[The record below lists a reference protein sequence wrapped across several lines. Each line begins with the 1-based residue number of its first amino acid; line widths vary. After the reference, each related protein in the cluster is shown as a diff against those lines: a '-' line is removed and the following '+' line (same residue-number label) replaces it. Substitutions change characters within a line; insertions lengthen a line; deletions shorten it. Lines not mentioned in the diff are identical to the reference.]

1 MQDMTSIKYSLC
13 PDGQQYAAGKTNLK
27 ESIGHPLNTN
37 GCTILICTSG
47 SAIVSTN
54 FQRQVMK
61 KGDATILFYDI
72 VFETI
77 RVSESFSAL
86 YISLPNEAIES
97 TMYKMTS
104 ISFWDFMY
112 AYPICHTSEQQYELL
127 YSWYQQTKWII
138 EEYNPEYRLSLL
150 SNNFYNLLMGVEN
163 EVKKITVTM
172 NDQVKKDRG
181 WIILRKF
188 AVLLSEY
195 CHISRDV
202 KFYADKL
209 CITPDY
215 LYKLTQKGM
224 EMSPKGIIDQQII
237 IEIKTYL
244 TNTDLSVKNIAAKL
258 HFDDSS
264 YMCRFF
270 RRLTGFSPTEYRNKI
285 TS

>member
-1 MQDMTSIKYSLC
+1 
-13 PDGQQYAAGKTNLK
+13 
-27 ESIGHPLNTN
+27 
-37 GCTILICTSG
+37 
-47 SAIVSTN
+47 
-54 FQRQVMK
+54 
-61 KGDATILFYDI
+61 
-72 VFETI
+72 
-77 RVSESFSAL
+77 
-86 YISLPNEAIES
+86 
-97 TMYKMTS
+97 
-104 ISFWDFMY
+104 
-112 AYPICHTSEQQYELL
+112 
-127 YSWYQQTKWII
+127 
-138 EEYNPEYRLSLL
+138 
-150 SNNFYNLLMGVEN
+150 
-163 EVKKITVTM
+163 M
-172 NDQVKKDRG
+172 NDQVKKDRS

-224 EMSPKGIIDQQII
+224 EMSPKEIIDQQII

-244 TNTDLSVKNIAAKL
+244 TNTDLSVKNIAAEL

-270 RRLTGFSPTEYRNKI
+270 RRLTGVSPTEYRNKI

>member
-47 SAIVSTN
+47 STIVSTN

-172 NDQVKKDRG
+172 NDQVKKDRS
-181 WIILRKF
+181 WIILGKF
-188 AVLLSEY
+188 A
-195 CHISRDV
+195 
-202 KFYADKL
+202 
-209 CITPDY
+209 
-215 LYKLTQKGM
+215 
-224 EMSPKGIIDQQII
+224 
-237 IEIKTYL
+237 EIGRAH
-244 TNTDLSVKNIAAKL
+244 V
-258 HFDDSS
+258 
-264 YMCRFF
+264 
-270 RRLTGFSPTEYRNKI
+270 
-285 TS
+285 

>member
-1 MQDMTSIKYSLC
+1 
-13 PDGQQYAAGKTNLK
+13 
-27 ESIGHPLNTN
+27 
-37 GCTILICTSG
+37 
-47 SAIVSTN
+47 
-54 FQRQVMK
+54 MK
-61 KGDATILFYDI
+61 KGDTTILFYDI

-86 YISLPNEAIES
+86 YISLSNEAIES
-97 TMYKMTS
+97 TMYQMTS

-138 EEYNPEYRLSLL
+138 EEYDPEYRLSLL

-163 EVKKITVTM
+163 EVKKITVAM

-181 WIILRKF
+181 WILLGKF
-188 AVLLSEY
+188 AVLISEY
-195 CHISRDV
+195 CHINRDV

-215 LYKLTQKGM
+215 LYKLTQKTM
-224 EMSPKGIIDQQII
+224 EMSPKEIIDQQII

-244 TNTDLSVKNIAAKL
+244 TNTDLSVKNIAAEL

-264 YMCRFF
+264 YM
-270 RRLTGFSPTEYRNKI
+270 LSLI
-285 TS
+285 HI